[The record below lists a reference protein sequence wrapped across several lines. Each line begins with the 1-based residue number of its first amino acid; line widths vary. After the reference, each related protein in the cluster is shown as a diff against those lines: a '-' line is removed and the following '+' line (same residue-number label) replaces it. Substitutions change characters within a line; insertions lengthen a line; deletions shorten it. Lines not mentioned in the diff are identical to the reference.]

1 MVLKK
6 NIMLKL
12 FFLFNLLFLLVGCNY
27 QYTDVEN
34 LNLES
39 INKIYLN
46 VKSFEINKDS
56 LESIKIDN
64 SLHNEINEKVLK
76 NIEIWAWTKFSIK
89 GKQNI
94 AYLNLLKIDTN
105 LVEKKEKKK
114 SIVSI
119 IDQKKEIYKLSLDF
133 DLSMTDNK
141 SLTKILK
148 ISSNLDLVLLDK
160 YSIIQRDKVIT
171 QRVEK
176 LIKLIDEKV
185 NIQLNKDTFKKFVI
199 K

>member
-27 QYTDVEN
+27 KYTDVEN
-34 LNLES
+34 INLES

-56 LESIKIDN
+56 LENIKIDN

-105 LVEKKEKKK
+105 LVEKKEIKK

-119 IDQKKEIYKLSLDF
+119 IDQKKEIFKLSLDF

-141 SLTKILK
+141 SL
-148 ISSNLDLVLLDK
+148 
-160 YSIIQRDKVIT
+160 
-171 QRVEK
+171 
-176 LIKLIDEKV
+176 
-185 NIQLNKDTFKKFVI
+185 KKA
-199 K
+199 

>member
-34 LNLES
+34 INLES

-56 LESIKIDN
+56 LENIKIDN

-105 LVEKKEKKK
+105 LVEKKEIKK

-119 IDQKKEIYKLSLDF
+119 IDQKKEIFKLSLDF

-185 NIQLNKDTFKKFVI
+185 NIELNKDTFKKFVV